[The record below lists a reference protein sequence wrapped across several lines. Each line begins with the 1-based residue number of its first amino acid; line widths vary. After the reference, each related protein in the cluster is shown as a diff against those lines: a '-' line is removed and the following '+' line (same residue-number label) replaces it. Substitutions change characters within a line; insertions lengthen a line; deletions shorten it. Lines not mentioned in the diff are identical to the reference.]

1 MNSEIYNVVIIGN
14 PGVGKTTIVDTLKNI
29 YRKIDIPEINHKLTQ
44 KFATNLQMYLDKTN
58 CTTLYILKNCYEY
71 AINIIEIDENVCEN
85 GEIIWSKLP
94 NSINGIIICY
104 DVTNKDSLTSITD
117 ALAAFAKNS
126 LSTFLVGC
134 KANTNE
140 KKREIKRKAGVKIA
154 QIFNVPF
161 IELNITAMEEQV
173 KMFFEVFLEMLIK
186 NKVVIESKQGN
197 NIQSTCSPLEILK
210 KEGNYNAKLQY
221 DSDVV
226 MYPIANFY
234 RLSIDDDSETEYT
247 ANNSS
252 SSSVVNSLPTD
263 SDTIDST
270 FLK

>member
-14 PGVGKTTIVDTLKNI
+14 PGVGKTTVVNTLKNI
-29 YRKIDIPEINHKLTQ
+29 YQKIDIPEN
-44 KFATNLQMYLDKTN
+44 NTN

-85 GEIIWSKLP
+85 GEITWAKLP
-94 NSINGIIICY
+94 NSINGVIICY
-104 DVTNKDSLTSITD
+104 DVTNKTSLTSITD

-140 KKREIKRKAGVKIA
+140 QRREIKRKAGVKIA
-154 QIFNVPF
+154 QIFNIPF
-161 IELNITAMEEQV
+161 IELNIAAIEEQV

-197 NIQSTCSPLEILK
+197 NFQPIYSPLEILK
-210 KEGNYNAKLQY
+210 KEGNYKNTKLQY

-234 RLSIDDDSETEYT
+234 RLSIDDESETEYT
-247 ANNSS
+247 TTNNSS
-252 SSSVVNSLPTD
+252 TSSVINSISTD
-263 SDTIDST
+263 SDTIDSK
-270 FLK
+270 FFF